1 MIENLNFGEFIYEI
15 FGIFVTFFKALYEL
29 LSVSFTIPSFVTNI
43 ISQIFP
49 SLQIPTTITLIGL
62 LSVVGIPIAVA
73 IGIYFILKGPI

>member
-1 MIENLNFGEFIYEI
+1 MIENLNFGEFIYTI
-15 FGIFVTFFKALYEL
+15 FGIFVTFFKTLYEM

-49 SLQIPTTITLIGL
+49 NLQIPTTITLIGL

-73 IGIYFILKGPI
+73 VGIYFILKGPI